1 MLNTYIKGTQK
12 MGIKNFRG
20 AMPALITPFDADGQ
34 VDVAKFKTF
43 LEWLVPQVSGLYVNG
58 SYGSGPIM
66 SVEQRKQTIEIVS
79 ETVNGRIPLILHAG
93 DPDTNTCVDLAK
105 HAETCGVSAI
115 ASLTPYYY
123 LHGQAEVDAH
133 FLKLIDAVSTPV
145 FLYNNPKYTN
155 YCVTPEQ
162 VVSLAE
168 KGLAGLKDSSASIQL
183 FYDLVAAT
191 KHFDD
196 FQVFVGSQTILLPAL
211 VGGGRG
217 CVSGLSNLY
226 PKVVNSIFDA
236 AEAGDYEGALKLQR
250 EANELRKL
258 TGAGIPVPFYHSALR
273 YRGIDIGL
281 PKLPMLPKSAEED
294 GQMAKALDNF
304 KHFE

>member
-1 MLNTYIKGTQK
+1 
-12 MGIKNFRG
+12 
-20 AMPALITPFDADGQ
+20 MPALITPFDQDGQ
-34 VDVAKFKTF
+34 VDASKFKAF

-66 SVEQRKQTIEIVS
+66 PVEQRKQTIEIVS

-93 DPDTNTCVDLAK
+93 DPDTYTTIDLAK
-105 HAETCGVSAI
+105 HAEGCGVSAI

-123 LHGQAEVDAH
+123 LHGQAEIDAH

-162 VVSLAE
+162 VVGLAE
-168 KGLAGLKDSSASIQL
+168 KGLAGLKDSSANIQL
-183 FYDLVAAT
+183 FYNLVAST
-191 KHFDD
+191 THFDD

-226 PKVVNSIFDA
+226 PKVVNGIFDA
-236 AEAGDYEGALKLQR
+236 AEAGDFEGALKIQR
-250 EANELRKL
+250 EANQLRKL

-273 YRGIDIGL
+273 YRGIDIGG
-281 PKLPMLPKSAEED
+281 PKLPMLPKSADDETAI
-294 GQMAKALDNF
+294 AKALDNY